1 MNAEHTWRIV
11 VLEQLLAGSKASI
24 VSKLT
29 SQLGISGDQAN
40 GFLAKL
46 VPLVEGLVKNGGL
59 DVQKLLAGD
68 ASAVTSK
75 LDMSALAAF
84 FGGSVE
90 KAKAGVEVVAKDL
103 AGASGSSGGLADVV
117 GGIAGKLF
125 GKG

>member
-1 MNAEHTWRIV
+1 M
-11 VLEQLLAGSKASI
+11 LEQLLAGSKASI

-75 LDMSALAAF
+75 LDMSALAGF
-84 FGGSVE
+84 FGGSID
-90 KAKAGVEVVAKDL
+90 KAKAGVEVVAQDL
-103 AGASGSSGGLADVV
+103 AGAAKTSGGLGGLADAV

-125 GKG
+125 GKS